1 MIPVKGHPNLYRD
14 EESGAIINCDS
25 NSYNQYIGIKNNKNV
40 QKNEIEQMKSD
51 IKEIKTLLKEL
62 INGTRWNY
70 FKFYG

>member
-1 MIPVKGHPNLYRD
+1 
-14 EESGAIINCDS
+14 
-25 NSYNQYIGIKNNKNV
+25 
-40 QKNEIEQMKSD
+40 MKSD